1 MHNDYAA
8 RWSKIKP
15 NHFMDDFIRDFN
27 LRWQENDLIETT
39 IKKNLKKKRQDF
51 SLSNLSYFQTVDL
64 E

>member
-27 LRWQENDLIETT
+27 LRWQENDLIETK
-39 IKKNLKKKRQDF
+39 IKKNLKKKKTGLL
-51 SLSNLSYFQTVDL
+51 SL
-64 E
+64 